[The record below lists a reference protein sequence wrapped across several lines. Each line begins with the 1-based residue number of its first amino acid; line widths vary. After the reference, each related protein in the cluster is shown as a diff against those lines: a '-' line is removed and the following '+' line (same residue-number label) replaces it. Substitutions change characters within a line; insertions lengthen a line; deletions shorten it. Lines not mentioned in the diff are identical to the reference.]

1 MRTGA
6 CIIAFA
12 FLSPLALVTSAKSET
27 DPCGNGAQRD
37 QKEVEL
43 RATVADTLKEI
54 QSGDASSFLSRVDD
68 RGIWVSGDLITVA
81 ELKRQF
87 RNKEELYC
95 LLFSSS
101 CLSSAKLPGDLQAQW
116 KLSYAEWLTK
126 NGSPKVEIDMGY
138 GGDEE
143 PCTANVSIRASDKPQ
158 SMPETFELGF
168 DFRGGRWLFRRTP
181 AYPPGIASRTSRHL
195 GDLTWQ

>member
-6 CIIAFA
+6 CIIALA
-12 FLSPLALVTSAKSET
+12 LLYALALVISAKAET
-27 DPCGNGAQRD
+27 DPCGNRSQRD
-37 QKEVEL
+37 QKEAEL

-54 QSGDASSFLSRVDD
+54 RSGDASSFLNRVDD
-68 RGIWVSGDLITVA
+68 RGIWVSGDLITVT

-87 RNKEELYC
+87 RKKEELYC
-95 LLFSSS
+95 LLFLSS
-101 CLSSAKLPGDLQAQW
+101 CLSSTKLPGDLQTQW

-126 NGSPKVEIDMGY
+126 NVSPKVEIDMGY
-138 GGDEE
+138 GGNEE
-143 PCTANVSIRASDKPQ
+143 PCAANVSIRAKEKPQ

-168 DFRGGRWLFRRTP
+168 DYRGGRWLFRRTP
-181 AYPPGIASRTSRHL
+181 AYPTGIASRTSRHL